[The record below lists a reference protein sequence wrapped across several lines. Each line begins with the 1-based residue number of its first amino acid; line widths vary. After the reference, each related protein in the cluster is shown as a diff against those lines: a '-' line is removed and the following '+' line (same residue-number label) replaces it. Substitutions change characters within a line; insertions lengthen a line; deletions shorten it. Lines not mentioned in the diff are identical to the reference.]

1 MKFYPS
7 WYVNKVYSTDKGH
20 NLLQYTLKLA
30 VFNDKVNMKE
40 RKAGKT
46 KMLHKAAPLSVN
58 RKNNIRL
65 NDLLHQKQVSP
76 LNFVFVKSWGMTA
89 TSGLSRAV
97 VWHATGGLWLYPL
110 CPKMQLAIEVKHFPI
125 SPPETAINKVVIK
138 QDMAGLFP
146 DNDSNVP

>member
-20 NLLQYTLKLA
+20 NLLQDTLKLA

-76 LNFVFVKSWGMTA
+76 LNFVFVKS
-89 TSGLSRAV
+89 
-97 VWHATGGLWLYPL
+97 
-110 CPKMQLAIEVKHFPI
+110 
-125 SPPETAINKVVIK
+125 
-138 QDMAGLFP
+138 
-146 DNDSNVP
+146 